1 MGLVEDVRAGKMR
14 AVARAISLIE
24 DDAPERDT
32 ILAGLDSRLGAAM
45 VLGLTGPPGSGK
57 STLADRIIE
66 RERRRNKRVAVV
78 AVDPSSPFSGGAL
91 LGDRLRM
98 QEHATDPGVFIRSM
112 ATRGHLGGVA
122 RATGDAVK
130 VLRGAGYDT
139 IIIETVGVG
148 QAEVDIVT
156 LADLVLLVLVPG
168 TGDGIQV
175 MKAGIMEIGDLFV
188 INKSDLPGAEKLR
201 TEVEY
206 VLNLQDRE
214 DPQVKRPV
222 VMVSA
227 SSEEGVDVLL
237 EEIHILWT
245 EMRENGFMI
254 KRHKRRIE
262 RELRNLIAEESN
274 ALMESRL
281 KVSEKIDEWV
291 ELVYRGKANPR
302 ELIRRHLASQNR
314 YDVSSDMQGGGEGT
328 PRMEIR

>member
-1 MGLVEDVRAGKMR
+1 MDLVEDVRLGKMR

-24 DDAPERDT
+24 NNAPERDA
-32 ILAGLDSRLGAAM
+32 ILAGLDSHPGVAL

-66 RERRRNKRVAVV
+66 RERRRNRRVAVV

-112 ATRGHLGGVA
+112 ASRGYLGGVA

-130 VLRGAGYDT
+130 VLCGAGYDT

-148 QAEVDIVT
+148 QAEVDVVT

-168 TGDGIQV
+168 AGDGIQV
-175 MKAGIMEIGDLFV
+175 MKAGIMEIGDLYI
-188 INKSDLPGAEKLR
+188 INKSDLPEAEKLR
-201 TEVEY
+201 MEVEY
-206 VLNLQDRE
+206 VLNLRDRK
-214 DPQVKRPV
+214 DQQAKRPV
-222 VMVSA
+222 IMVSA
-227 SSEEGVDVLL
+227 SRDEGVDALF
-237 EEIHILWT
+237 EEIHVLWN

-262 RELRNLIAEESN
+262 RELRDLIAEE
-274 ALMESRL
+274 ADGLMESWF
-281 KVSEKIDEWV
+281 KVSEKIGGWV
-291 ELVYRGKANPR
+291 ELVYRGKATTR
-302 ELIRRHLASQNR
+302 ELIRRNLALKNA
-314 YDVSSDMQGGGEGT
+314 YNGYSDMHGGG
-328 PRMEIR
+328 